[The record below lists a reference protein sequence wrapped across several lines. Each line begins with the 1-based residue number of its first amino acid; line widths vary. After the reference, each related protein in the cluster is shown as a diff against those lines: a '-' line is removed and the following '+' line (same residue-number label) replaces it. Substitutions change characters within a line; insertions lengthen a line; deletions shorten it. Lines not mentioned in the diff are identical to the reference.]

1 MYNNYDN
8 DKFNNDPKPLFSNE
22 FPGVEINNSVVNGV
36 NDFSNS
42 AQDIPPSLEPIK
54 NLSDA
59 TIINAPTLD
68 VLDPMNIMP
77 ESFEN
82 KEPAKVDPLDAYDNG
97 INYEPKVNFPID
109 NEISNI
115 SPSFGGAQSMVNTTD
130 SAPVS
135 AEIPNVENNFAV
147 NKVNFDIPNIE
158 NNTVL
163 ESTGLEIPTIE
174 NYNNIFNPTT
184 LEIDNLN
191 TMDIS
196 AQGSK
201 EKNEFDIKPIVNEGA
216 ISNFDIEPVID
227 YSKEEDKHSE
237 ETLTENSTYEIMQDK
252 IEQENP
258 MLNLGIDN
266 AYDDIDMLDI
276 VDIDEENKEES
287 NNIEEA
293 ENSVEEKEPEEKTLI
308 LDNINEIKELIN
320 KIKERGINIELEEF
334 DFEHMYQLIVKIE
347 K

>member
-1 MYNNYDN
+1 MYNNY
-8 DKFNNDPKPLFSNE
+8 NNDNFNENPKPLFSNY
-22 FPGVEINNSVVNGV
+22 FPNAEINSNIVNNI
-36 NDFSNS
+36 NDFVNP
-42 AQDIPPSLEPIK
+42 AQDIPPALEPIK

-59 TIINAPTLD
+59 TVVNAPTLD

-82 KEPAKVDPLDAYDNG
+82 KEPVKVDPLDAYDNG
-97 INYEPKVNFPID
+97 INYVPKVNSSIN
-109 NEISNI
+109 NELSNTF
-115 SPSFGGAQSMVNTTD
+115 PSFEPT
-130 SAPVS
+130 PVS
-135 AEIPNVENNFAV
+135 TGIPSVENSFITNPV
-147 NKVNFDIPNIE
+147 SFDIPNLE
-158 NNTVL
+158 NNVETK
-163 ESTGLEIPTIE
+163 STSFEIPTLG
-174 NYNNIFNPTT
+174 NFDNNIFNPVTP
-184 LEIDNLN
+184 EINELN
-191 TMDIS
+191 KIDIS
-196 AQGSK
+196 TQGNE
-201 EKNEFDIKPIVNEGA
+201 EKKEFDINPIVNESA
-216 ISNFDIEPVID
+216 INIEPTID
-227 YSKEEDKHSE
+227 SNRDEEKPTE
-237 ETLTENSTYEIMQDK
+237 VLAGENSSYEIMQDK

-293 ENSVEEKEPEEKTLI
+293 ENSEEEKEPEEKPLI